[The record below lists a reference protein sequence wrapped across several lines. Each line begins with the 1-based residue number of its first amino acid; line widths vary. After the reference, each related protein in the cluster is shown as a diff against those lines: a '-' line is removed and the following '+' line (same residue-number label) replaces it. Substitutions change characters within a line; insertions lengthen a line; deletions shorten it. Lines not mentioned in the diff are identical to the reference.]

1 MRPFFLAGAI
11 VSLSAGAAW
20 AQPHSEEV
28 QRAIDRAVAQAAPL
42 EIDDRYDTAVARPA
56 YRAGHPRVLFDEAHR
71 NFHTPAT
78 RYKPFADLIRNDG
91 YRIETNGQPFT
102 AAALAGHDILVI
114 ANAAGAEGPE
124 AYAAA
129 AFTEEE
135 CRVVADWVRGGG
147 ALLLIADHAPFG
159 VAAESLARMF
169 GVEMSKGVT
178 TDAGRA
184 DPESGN
190 RTFILFDRERGGL
203 GGHPIIE
210 GRDASERIGRVMS
223 FSGQS
228 LRGPEG
234 SSALL
239 VLGEGAVDRPSAN
252 PAEIRAAVA
261 AAQEQARREGRAA
274 PGAVALRSPGA
285 GIPAAGRAQAIALS
299 FGRGRVVILGEAAML
314 SAQRMTTGAP
324 IGMNRPG
331 LDNRQFALNLM
342 HWLSGL
348 IG

>member
-1 MRPFFLAGAI
+1 MKPFLLI
-11 VSLSAGAAW
+11 AA
-20 AQPHSEEV
+20 AANLLVQPHSEEV
-28 QRAIDRAVAQAAPL
+28 QRAIDRAIAQAAPM
-42 EIDDRYDTAVARPA
+42 ETDDRYDTTVPRPA
-56 YRAGHPRVLFDEAHR
+56 YPANPPRVLFDEAHR

-78 RYKPFADLIRNDG
+78 RYKPFADLIRSDG
-91 YRIETNGQPFT
+91 YRIESNARPFT
-102 AAALAGHDILVI
+102 AEALAGHDILVI
-114 ANAAGAEGPE
+114 VNPVGAEGPE
-124 AYAAA
+124 AYAAS

-135 CRVVADWVRGGG
+135 CRAVADWVRGGG

-159 VAAESLARMF
+159 VAAEPLARAF
-169 GVEMSKGVT
+169 GVEMSKGVAA
-178 TDAGRA
+178 DPGHA

-190 RTFILFDRERGGL
+190 RTFILFESESGGL
-203 GGHPIIE
+203 GDHPIIA
-210 GRDASERIGRVMS
+210 GRDASERVGRVMS

-239 VLGEGAVDRPSAN
+239 VLGERAVDRPSAN

-261 AAQEQARREGRAA
+261 AAQEQARREGRPA
-274 PGAVALRSPGA
+274 PGAVALRGA
-285 GIPAAGRAQAIALS
+285 GAGTPAAGRAQAIALR
-299 FGRGRVVILGEAAML
+299 FGRGRVVVLGEAAML
-314 SAQRMTTGAP
+314 SAQRMTSGAL

>member
-1 MRPFFLAGAI
+1 MKPFLLAAAAA
-11 VSLSAGAAW
+11 SMLS
-20 AQPHSEEV
+20 QPGSDPPSEEV
-28 QRAIDRAVAQAAPL
+28 QRAIDRAVAQAAPM
-42 EIDDRYDTAVARPA
+42 EMDDRFDVAVARPA
-56 YRAGHPRVLFDEAHR
+56 YTADHPRVLFDEAHR

-78 RYKPFADLIRNDG
+78 RYRPFADLIRNDG
-91 YRIETNGQPFT
+91 YRIDSNARPFS
-102 AAALAGHDILVI
+102 AAALAAHDILIIV
-114 ANAAGAEGPE
+114 NAMGAEGPE
-124 AYAAA
+124 AYAAS

-135 CRVVADWVRGGG
+135 CRAVAEWVRGGG
-147 ALLLIADHAPFG
+147 ALLLVADHAPFG
-159 VAAESLARMF
+159 VAAEPLARAF

-178 TDAGRA
+178 ADPGHA

-190 RTFILFDRERGGL
+190 RTILLFDRESGGL
-203 GGHPIIE
+203 GDHPILE
-210 GRDASERIGRVMS
+210 GREASERVGRVMT

-228 LRGPEG
+228 LRGPQG

-239 VLGEGAVDRPSAN
+239 VLGERAVDRPSVN

-261 AAQEQARREGRAA
+261 AAQEQARREGRPP

-285 GIPAAGRAQAIALS
+285 GIPAAGRAQGIALR
-299 FGRGRVVILGEAAML
+299 FGRGRVVVLGEAAML

-331 LDNRQFALNLM
+331 LDNRQFALNVM

-348 IG
+348 ID